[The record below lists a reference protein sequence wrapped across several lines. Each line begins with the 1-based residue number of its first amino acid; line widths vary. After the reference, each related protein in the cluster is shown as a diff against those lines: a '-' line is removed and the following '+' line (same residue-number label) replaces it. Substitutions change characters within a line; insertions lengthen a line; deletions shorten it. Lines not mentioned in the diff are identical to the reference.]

1 LNLFSYIIWNPNP
14 IFLRFGS
21 FTIFWY
27 SFLFALGFIVSRFVI
42 ISIYKTEK
50 RFKNNLDFLLV
61 YMIVGTV
68 IGARIG
74 HVVFYEPFKYLNN
87 PIDILK
93 IWEGGLSSH
102 GCAIGILIA
111 LYFYVYKIE
120 LKGKKWQITKHHR
133 QGHSWLQIVDRM
145 AIVVALGSIF
155 IRFGNFMNSEI
166 IGTPTGSNYGV
177 VFVGT
182 KIQEIKNRIP
192 AVKMISIID
201 QDANLNTNHPK
212 LTLEIQLYERISS
225 LEQATNIL
233 IKNVKP
239 LLLKKQKIPTLIHTE
254 DGRMNVIK
262 TSQGYKGYFK
272 MDGIVRHP
280 SQLYEAAVCLLT
292 FLILMLVWS
301 KKKDQTPHGL
311 IWGLFLLFIFG
322 SRILQEVIKEN
333 NVTFGNNFVLNQ
345 GQFLSI
351 PFVLLGFLLI
361 RSAYL
366 KSTSD

>member
-1 LNLFSYIIWNPNP
+1 MDIFSYIVWNPNP
-14 IFLRFGS
+14 IFLRLGP

-27 SFLFALGFIVSRFVI
+27 SFLFALGFIVSRLVI

-50 RFKNNLDFLLV
+50 RFKNNLDFLLI

-111 LYFYVYKIE
+111 IYFYVYKIE

-133 QGHSWLQIVDRM
+133 QGHSWLQIADRM

-177 VFVGT
+177 VFFGT

-192 AVKMISIID
+192 AVKRISITQ
-201 QDANLNTNHPK
+201 QDANLKINNPV
-212 LTLEIQLYERISS
+212 LTLEIQLHERISS
-225 LEQATNIL
+225 REQAKNIL
-233 IKNVKP
+233 IKNVRA
-239 LLLKKQKIPTLIHTE
+239 LLLKKQKIPTLIATR
-254 DGRMNVIK
+254 DTQLNIIK

-272 MDGIVRHP
+272 MNGIIRHP
-280 SQLYEAAVCLLT
+280 SQLYEAAACLMT
-292 FLILMLVWS
+292 FIILMIIWNIG
-301 KKKDQTPHGL
+301 KDQTPPGL
-311 IWGLFLLFIFG
+311 IWGVFLVLIFG
-322 SRILQEVIKEN
+322 SRILQEIIKEN
-333 NVTFGNNFVLNQ
+333 NVAFGNDFFLNQ
-345 GQFLSI
+345 GQLLSI
-351 PFVLLGFLLI
+351 PFVLLGFILLI
-361 RSAYL
+361 RAYL
-366 KSTSD
+366 KSTSH